1 MLKNKGF
8 AMTTNRWVK
17 ARVMLGNT
25 ITVLFS
31 AVALLLAIFL
41 LQSRL
46 TGTEPSIAG
55 YRFFYIR
62 SGSMEPAVKMG
73 SLVVVQPLEA
83 EDVRQGDVITYRS
96 ENGGS
101 LTTHRVDHLTS
112 GGEGL
117 PFFYTRGDANTIPD
131 PQPVQPRQLV
141 GRVALTVPYL
151 GYLLGYIHTR
161 EGLAIL
167 FGLAVLIVVS
177 GLIRSCLTGKQKCS
191 PADDGEVRAK

>member
-31 AVALLLAIFL
+31 AVALLLAIFM

-55 YRFFYIR
+55 YRFFYIL

-117 PFFYTRGDANTIPD
+117 LFYTRGDANTIPD